1 MTAESQDQAPRRS
14 AAGRQRR
21 SARAQAAERQRRQS
35 LIKGI
40 SIGVAVLV
48 VLVIAGVVLYQ
59 RQQAEAS
66 IPAGTQSYSYSGAQ
80 HTADLVE
87 YTEHPPVGGLHN
99 AVWQNCGFYAAPIRN
114 ETAVHS
120 LEHGAIWI
128 TYAPDLPQDQIAT
141 LQDLAAQQSYIL
153 VSPMDDLPSPVVASA
168 WGRQLQLDSADD
180 ERLDQF
186 IRRFRLS
193 PEAPEPGAAC
203 TGGTSETV

>member
-40 SIGVAVLV
+40 SIGAVVLI
-48 VLVIAGVVLYQ
+48 VLVIVGLVLYQ
-59 RQQAEAS
+59 RQQSEAS
-66 IPAGTQSYSYSGAQ
+66 IPAGTQSFSVAGAQ
-80 HTADLVE
+80 HTPETVQ
-87 YTEHPPVGGLHN
+87 YTEHPPVGGQHN
-99 AVWQNCGFYAAPIRN
+99 PVWQNCGFYAAPIRS
-114 ETAVHS
+114 ETGVHS
-120 LEHGAIWI
+120 LEHGSVWI
-128 TYAPDLPQDQIAT
+128 TYSPDLPQDQIAT
-141 LQDLAAQQSYIL
+141 LQDLAAQQTFIL
-153 VSPMDDLPSPVVASA
+153 ISPMDDLPSPVVASS

-186 IRRFRLS
+186 IRLFRLS

-203 TGGTSETV
+203 TGGTSETL